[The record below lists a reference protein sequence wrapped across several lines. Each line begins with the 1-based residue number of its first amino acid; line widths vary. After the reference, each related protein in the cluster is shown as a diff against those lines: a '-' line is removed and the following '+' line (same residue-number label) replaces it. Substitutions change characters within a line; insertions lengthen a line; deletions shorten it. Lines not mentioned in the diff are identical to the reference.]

1 METKSEIDM
10 NILSPID
17 QLFVELYDSNPTKAG
32 QAYEKIVAATLKLV
46 TGVDY
51 NYDQHMK
58 GTYSN
63 TDFQLDAHSPQA
75 STMVEA
81 KDYSID
87 GKKVGR
93 GDIQKQVGALG
104 DLPIKQGIFASAT
117 DYTIPAKKYANSTR
131 TNPSQKPIDLFH
143 IRPSTEL
150 DRKGRVERIIINVE
164 MIIYDFEHA
173 QYQIHLSENAIK
185 LLKNNNLIN
194 EILDCHIE
202 NIYNIHGD
210 ITITFNELINK
221 YAPSISAI
229 PNDDGLY
236 HGSWIFFKEFIPYR
250 NLNLEINRIDY
261 AVKRKTA
268 KRQIIVDAQGTPK
281 ILVKSEDGSINKLI
295 TDEQL
300 KTVRFEC
307 GRVII

>member
-1 METKSEIDM
+1 
-10 NILSPID
+10 
-17 QLFVELYDSNPTKAG
+17 
-32 QAYEKIVAATLKLV
+32 
-46 TGVDY
+46 
-51 NYDQHMK
+51 
-58 GTYSN
+58 
-63 TDFQLDAHSPQA
+63 
-75 STMVEA
+75 
-81 KDYSID
+81 
-87 GKKVGR
+87 
-93 GDIQKQVGALG
+93 
-104 DLPIKQGIFASAT
+104 
-117 DYTIPAKKYANSTR
+117 
-131 TNPSQKPIDLFH
+131 
-143 IRPSTEL
+143 
-150 DRKGRVERIIINVE
+150 

-185 LLKNNNLIN
+185 LLKNSNLIN
-194 EILDCHIE
+194 ETLDCHIE